1 MSIAVKVI
9 ISLVGTYALTALT
22 VPVLLPLLIRLKAG
36 QSIREEGPEAHKAKS
51 GTPTIG
57 GLSFILAILIV
68 TLAVNGFEKDTL
80 VMLCGLLGYGAIGFG
95 DDYIKVVKKRNL
107 GLTAWQK
114 IVFQLLVAV
123 LISWYASLSGTA
135 VFIPYFKTTLDLKWF
150 YIPFMVFIFL
160 AMSNSVN
167 LTDGLDGLASSVTA
181 VCAACFAVIG
191 YAAGAGSM
199 ACFMAAVCGGC
210 LGFLLYNRH
219 PAKLFMGDTGSMAL
233 GGALAAAAI
242 VSGYELLLPIAGGIY
257 VAEAV
262 SVIIQ
267 VFVFKTQ
274 NGRRFFRMAPL
285 HHHYEL
291 GGWEEV
297 KVVKVFTLVTAA
309 LCILALAGVLSVR

>member
-1 MSIAVKVI
+1 MSSTLKVI
-9 ISLVGTYALTALT
+9 LSLIGSYALTAVI
-22 VPVLLPLLIRLKAG
+22 VPVLLPLLVRLKAG
-36 QSIREEGPEAHKAKS
+36 QSIREEGPQAHMAKS

-57 GLSFILAILIV
+57 GLAFIVAITVVSLAIS
-68 TLAVNGFEKDTL
+68 GFEGDML
-80 VMLCGLLGYGAIGFG
+80 VMLGGLLGYGAIGFA
-95 DDYIKVVKKRNL
+95 DDYVKVIKKRNL
-107 GLTAWQK
+107 GLTAIQK
-114 IVFQLLVAV
+114 IILQLLVAV
-123 LISWYASLSGTA
+123 LISWYASKSGTS
-135 VFIPYFKTTLDLKWF
+135 VFIPYFRTVLDLKWF

-181 VCAACFAVIG
+181 VVAACFAVIG

-199 ACFMAAVCGGC
+199 ACFMAAVGGGC

-242 VSGYELLLPIAGGIY
+242 VAGYELLLPIAGGIY
-257 VAEAV
+257 VAEAL

-291 GGWEEV
+291 GGWSEV
-297 KVVKVFTLVTAA
+297 KIVRRFTLITLL
-309 LCILALAGVLSVR
+309 LCVLALAGVLSIG

>member
-1 MSIAVKVI
+1 MSSAVKVI
-9 ISLVGTYALTALT
+9 ISLAGCYALTALF
-22 VPVLLPLLIRLKAG
+22 VPVLLPLLVRLKAG
-36 QSIREEGPEAHKAKS
+36 QSIREEGPAAHMAKS

-57 GLSFILAILIV
+57 GLSFVLAIVIV
-68 TLAVNGFEKDTL
+68 SLAVCGFDYDML
-80 VMLCGLLGYGAIGFG
+80 VMLAGLLGYGAIGFA
-95 DDYIKVVKKRNL
+95 DDYVKVVKKRNL
-107 GLTAWQK
+107 GLTAKQK
-114 IVFQLLVAV
+114 IAAQLAVAL
-123 LISWYASLSGTA
+123 LISWYASKSGTT
-135 VFIPYFKTTLDLKWF
+135 VFIPFAKTLVDLKWF

-181 VCAACFAVIG
+181 VCASCFAIIG
-191 YAAGAGSM
+191 YAAGADSM
-199 ACFMAAVCGGC
+199 ACFMAAVAGGC

-233 GGALAAAAI
+233 GGALAAGAI
-242 VSGYELLLPIAGGIY
+242 ISGYELLLPIAGGIY

-285 HHHYEL
+285 HHHFEL
-291 GGWEEV
+291 GGWDEV
-297 KVVKVFTLVTAA
+297 KVVRVFTAVT
-309 LCILALAGVLSVR
+309 LLLSLIALAGVLSVR

>member
-1 MSIAVKVI
+1 MSSTLKVI
-9 ISLVGTYALTALT
+9 LSLIGSYALTAVI
-22 VPVLLPLLIRLKAG
+22 VPVLLPLLVRLKAG
-36 QSIREEGPEAHKAKS
+36 QSIREEGPQAHMAKS

-57 GLSFILAILIV
+57 GLAFIVAITVVSLAIS
-68 TLAVNGFEKDTL
+68 GFEGEML
-80 VMLCGLLGYGAIGFG
+80 VMLGGLLGYGAIGFA
-95 DDYIKVVKKRNL
+95 DDYVKVIKKRNL
-107 GLTAWQK
+107 GLTAIQK
-114 IVFQLLVAV
+114 IILQLLVAV
-123 LISWYASLSGTA
+123 LISWYASKSGTS
-135 VFIPYFKTTLDLKWF
+135 VFIPYFRTVLDLKWF

-181 VCAACFAVIG
+181 VVAACFAVIG

-199 ACFMAAVCGGC
+199 ACFMAAVGGGC

-242 VSGYELLLPIAGGIY
+242 VAGYELLLPIAGGIY
-257 VAEAV
+257 VAEAL

-291 GGWEEV
+291 GGWSEV
-297 KVVKVFTLVTAA
+297 KIVRRFTLITLL
-309 LCILALAGVLSVR
+309 LCVLALAGVLSIG

>member
-1 MSIAVKVI
+1 MSTAVKVI
-9 ISLVGTYALTALT
+9 LSLVGTYALTAAA

-36 QSIREEGPEAHKAKS
+36 QSIREDGPAAHMAKS

-57 GLSFILAILIV
+57 GLSFVFAIVIANLIISG
-68 TLAVNGFEKDTL
+68 VNSDTAA
-80 VMLCGLLGYGAIGFG
+80 MLTGLLGYGAIGFA

-107 GLTAWQK
+107 GLTAIQK
-114 IVFQLLVAV
+114 IVLQLAVAI
-123 LISWYASLSGTA
+123 LISWYASGSGTTI
-135 VFIPYFKTTLDLKWF
+135 FIPFVKTTFDLGWF

-199 ACFMAAVCGGC
+199 ACFAASVCGGC

-297 KVVKVFTLVTAA
+297 KVVRVFTLVTFA
-309 LCILALAGVLSVR
+309 LCLLALAGVLSVR